1 MNLDV
6 LGLFAACSYALD
18 CVEGELVHVT
28 NNHSK
33 RVAYMGI
40 CIAEQMGIQGEEM
53 QDLAVCSLLH
63 DNALTQYIQ
72 EELHNDISHFTAAK
86 EAPRLEAHCSL
97 GEKNI
102 QKLPFHTDVSHVILY
117 HHENANGSG
126 PYGKT
131 WEEVPLFS
139 RIIHLCDI
147 LDAAC
152 RNKKFVADPWN
163 TARQFIQKSNGTLF
177 DKECVEAFL
186 EAFSETS
193 FLALEDET
201 FESRL
206 WDKIPRI
213 KQELDFSQIKELANF
228 FAHIVDYKSPFTST
242 HSMGVAKDAEKLAR
256 YMEFDEETVQKM
268 YLAGALHDIG
278 KVAIGNEILEK
289 PGRLTEEEFGTM
301 KHHAAY
307 TYYILSG
314 IDDFEEIRDWAAFH
328 HERLDGTGYPFGKTA
343 DELNTQE
350 RMTACVDIYQALTES
365 RPYKPG
371 MSHEKACDILRDMAA
386 KGWIDGDV
394 VRQVDSCFA
403 SYFTGISVH

>member
-72 EELHNDISHFTAAK
+72 EELQNDISHFTAAK

-163 TARQFIQKSNGTLF
+163 TARQFIQKSNGT
-177 DKECVEAFL
+177 
-186 EAFSETS
+186 
-193 FLALEDET
+193 
-201 FESRL
+201 
-206 WDKIPRI
+206 
-213 KQELDFSQIKELANF
+213 
-228 FAHIVDYKSPFTST
+228 
-242 HSMGVAKDAEKLAR
+242 
-256 YMEFDEETVQKM
+256 
-268 YLAGALHDIG
+268 
-278 KVAIGNEILEK
+278 IL
-289 PGRLTEEEFGTM
+289 
-301 KHHAAY
+301 
-307 TYYILSG
+307 
-314 IDDFEEIRDWAAFH
+314 
-328 HERLDGTGYPFGKTA
+328 
-343 DELNTQE
+343 
-350 RMTACVDIYQALTES
+350 
-365 RPYKPG
+365 
-371 MSHEKACDILRDMAA
+371 
-386 KGWIDGDV
+386 
-394 VRQVDSCFA
+394 
-403 SYFTGISVH
+403 